1 MRPLSAVL
9 AAAVLALAV
18 AACGESDAPPTVDA
32 TAVATPQDTARGKD
46 ARLARTF
53 AFVCDRGDTRVVV
66 RLEGARAYV
75 YPGETETPVRLDRL
89 DGDSASVAAGS
100 YGRGNDR
107 LAMRGDS
114 TRMTITGK
122 TYDGCVNRP
131 DEALWE
137 YARLNGVDF
146 RAVGHGPAWTL
157 DVHDDSLLVF
167 VTDSGRTRLV
177 FPAPPPDVDARAL
190 TGTYR
195 ATAAGHRLD
204 ATLHGR
210 ACVDDADGTR
220 YETTVAVRLDSADYA
235 GCGRSVR

>member
-1 MRPLSAVL
+1 MRPLF
-9 AAAVLALAV
+9 AAAALALAV
-18 AACGESDAPPTVDA
+18 AACGETDGPATTDA
-32 TAVATPQDTARGKD
+32 TAIATAQDTTRGKGALLD
-46 ARLARTF
+46 RTF
-53 AFVCDRGDTRVVV
+53 AFVCDGGDTRVVV
-66 RLEGARAYV
+66 RIEGGRAYV
-75 YPGETETPVRLDRL
+75 FPGESETPVRLDRL
-89 DGDSASVAAGS
+89 DGDSASVAIGT
-100 YGRGNDR
+100 YGDGDDR
-107 LAMRGDS
+107 LVMRGDS

-122 TYDGCVNRP
+122 RYSGCVNRP

-146 RAVGHGPAWTL
+146 RAVGHAPAWNL

-177 FPAPPPDVDARAL
+177 FPAPPPAIDARAL

-195 ATAAGHRLD
+195 ADAAGRRIV

-220 YETTVAVRLDSADYA
+220 YETTVAVRLDSAEYA
-235 GCGRSVR
+235 GCGRGVR